1 MRKHNLE
8 PFFGLLPPSPYP
20 RPLMSGGGY
29 PLPHLNVVPK
39 LSKIKQNLKNSGLL
53 TRKITFGSHNMIS
66 DILSDN
72 SVGEIRLESTQ
83 NTLTGKIVS
92 VCDENTL

>member
-1 MRKHNLE
+1 
-8 PFFGLLPPSPYP
+8 
-20 RPLMSGGGY
+20 
-29 PLPHLNVVPK
+29 
-39 LSKIKQNLKNSGLL
+39 
-53 TRKITFGSHNMIS
+53 MIS
-66 DILSDN
+66 DIPSDN